1 LTNGAVC
8 LSVLAGLSS
17 AGGVFWGAAAAVVL
31 GLVLDAGFAAILAFV
46 VVFEVGFAA
55 IVLSFA
61 ALFFCVGATLVVV
74 DLGASWGVGG
84 GNAVCCA
91 TRQMLDSQLTDI
103 ALIKARQF
111 MGKIREF

>member
-1 LTNGAVC
+1 M
-8 LSVLAGLSS
+8 
-17 AGGVFWGAAAAVVL
+17 VVL

-74 DLGASWGVGG
+74 DLGASWGLG

-91 TRQMLDSQLTDI
+91 TRQTLDSQLTDI
-103 ALIKARQF
+103 ALIRARQF
-111 MGKIREF
+111 MGKMREF